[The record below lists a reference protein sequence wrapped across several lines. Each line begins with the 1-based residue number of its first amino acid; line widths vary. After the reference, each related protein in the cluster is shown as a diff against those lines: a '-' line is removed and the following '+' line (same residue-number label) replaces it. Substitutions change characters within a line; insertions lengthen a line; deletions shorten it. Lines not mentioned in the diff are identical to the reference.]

1 MDAGEKGAVLHRLRG
16 DGVRRHFRH
25 HAPPGGLSA
34 CLPSRYSARV
44 WPEQGRLAQPR
55 PLPGHG
61 RLRSGRRFP
70 GQALAARDVA
80 DGGSV
85 GVSATAPAQDRGRVA
100 DLVPVRRLP
109 ARGGLVLR
117 LIGTALAAAGLAAAQ
132 PQALTVGH
140 SVRARPIVAYERGD
154 RSAPVTLVVGVTHGS
169 EPAGLSVIRQLR
181 TMPLPAGV
189 HLWLVPTVNPDG
201 LAAGT
206 RQNAHGVD
214 LNRNWPVAWERNGPP
229 RDGYYS
235 GPPPLSEPEKPAM
248 RAFILRRH
256 PSLTVWYH
264 QPPASLGAGEPGDA
278 RVHPPRSPCADGLVP
293 PAARRRL
300 RLRLSRRRPQAL
312 RAPQRT
318 PVQAPRGPAR
328 RGHPVGAQALSRRRP
343 LRGRVSGRPD
353 HRGDR
358 APQRE
363 RGSGA
368 RAERAISSLRAG
380 SRRSDP
386 RRSGVDGPTGGRLP
400 AGARVGEAAAAPLLP
415 LRLVFD
421 LNERDGAPA

>member
-1 MDAGEKGAVLHRLRG
+1 MDAGEKGAVLHRLRD

-117 LIGTALAAAGLAAAQ
+117 LIGTALAAAGVAAAQ
-132 PQALTVGH
+132 PRALTVGH
-140 SVRARPIVAYERGD
+140 SVRARPIVAYERGN
-154 RSAPVTLVVGVTHGS
+154 RSAPVTLVVGVIHGS

-201 LAAGT
+201 LAAGARPNT
-206 RQNAHGVD
+206 PRGGPQ
-214 LNRNWPVAWERNGPP
+214 PERPGA
-229 RDGYYS
+229 RES
-235 GPPPLSEPEKPAM
+235 HRPPP
-248 RAFILRRH
+248 
-256 PSLTVWYH
+256 
-264 QPPASLGAGEPGDA
+264 GGG
-278 RVHPPRSPCADGLVP
+278 HPPP
-293 PAARRRL
+293 P
-300 RLRLSRRRPQAL
+300 P
-312 RAPQRT
+312 P
-318 PVQAPRGPAR
+318 PPPG
-328 RGHPVGAQALSRRRP
+328 
-343 LRGRVSGRPD
+343 
-353 HRGDR
+353 
-358 APQRE
+358 
-363 RGSGA
+363 
-368 RAERAISSLRAG
+368 
-380 SRRSDP
+380 
-386 RRSGVDGPTGGRLP
+386 
-400 AGARVGEAAAAPLLP
+400 
-415 LRLVFD
+415 
-421 LNERDGAPA
+421 